1 MLPLHCLPFSRS
13 EKIVC
18 NLSTC
23 EFPAAR
29 RSDASPNKVPMAGFV
44 CGLPLFLPALECHVV
59 VHPSLQII
67 PEEGVEPPGEDGL
80 PPLQRGAPRR
90 RERLPH
96 RPAPLQLL
104 QSGSLE
110 SGEHGAFSL
119 VSLFS
124 LVLLLSL
131 SLPIYW
137 NWSKW
142 LPCSLLHLFNL
153 CHCHCQS
160 TSRCQNK
167 LPLNAPISFF
177 TPFENGG
184 KHWGN
189 YKRRSGSSFSA
200 AMPTTDGREEG
211 WVTRAR
217 IPLRERARVRVL
229 LLLRPGPQKRLGSS
243 RTCLRDAFAASTPN
257 ARVRFCAAAGAVGRE
272 IASNFDASTKAR

>member
-1 MLPLHCLPFSRS
+1 MHHQTRCRWRGLTVASHYFFMLWNVMSLSILLYKSSLKRALNPLERTDSLRCSVELLGGENVSL
-13 EKIVC
+13 IA
-18 NLSTC
+18 L
-23 EFPAAR
+23 R
-29 RSDASPNKVPMAGFV
+29 RSSSSRVGLCRVENMA
-44 CGLPLFLPALECHVV
+44 
-59 VHPSLQII
+59 PSHWF
-67 PEEGVEPPGEDGL
+67 PC
-80 PPLQRGAPRR
+80 
-90 RERLPH
+90 
-96 RPAPLQLL
+96 
-104 QSGSLE
+104 
-110 SGEHGAFSL
+110 
-119 VSLFS
+119 S

-167 LPLNAPISFF
+167 LPLNAPISLF

-229 LLLRPGPQKRLGSS
+229 LLPRPGPQKRLGSS